1 MKNYKKGQTI
11 TIYRHIYKLDINPD
25 VDLCTKYCDARGALC
40 SKGCA
45 YCNNSKFIL
54 KLIK

>member
-1 MKNYKKGQTI
+1 MKNYKKGQTV
-11 TIYRHIYKLDINPD
+11 TIYRSIYKLDINPD
-25 VDLCTKYCDARGALC
+25 ADLCTKYCDARGALC
-40 SKGCA
+40 SKGCT